1 MALIKKELDFRHVTQ
16 IELASALGY
25 SDRTVRNMQK
35 EKTFPRNK
43 DGSYSIPDVVK
54 WMIDEAVQAASPDE
68 NDRWLAQYRKERA
81 LITGMEREQLEK
93 KLIPVDEIEQAFTER
108 AFELSRRLLL
118 MSRRVGQR
126 IAGRAKKVYTEVVEI
141 IDDEVRQAMND
152 YARPIK
158 IEYDPLKK

>member
-1 MALIKKELDFRHVTQ
+1 MALLKKELDFQHVTQ
-16 IELASALGY
+16 DELGSAIGY
-25 SDRTVRNMQK
+25 STRTVRKMQK
-35 EKTFPRNK
+35 EKGFPRNK
-43 DGSYSIPDVVK
+43 DGSYSIPSVVK
-54 WMIDEAVQAASPDE
+54 WMIDEAVQAASPSE

-93 KLIPVDEIEQAFTER
+93 QLIPVDEIEQAFTER

-126 IAGRAKKVYTEVVEI
+126 ISGRAKKVYNEVVEI